1 MSLKLIASVLSWV
14 VSFMPDSMKTIF
26 CKILGLLAITVAIF
40 IAGFYFGWEQK
51 TADVLEEQLAL
62 NQQINQLMRQQT
74 ADAVQQSNVIAS
86 QIQQETQLAY
96 ERKQEQQK
104 LSEKGGVLE
113 LPLPDDVIRLLN
125 SASSPTTIGSAR

>member
-14 VSFMPDSMKTIF
+14 ISFMPDSMKTVL
-26 CKILGLLAITVAIF
+26 CKVLGLLSITVAIF
-40 IAGFYFGWEQK
+40 IVGFYFGWEQK
-51 TADVLEEQLAL
+51 TADVLEEQVAL
-62 NQQINQLMRQQT
+62 NQKINQLMRQQT

-86 QIQQETQLAY
+86 QIQQEQQLAY

-125 SASSPTTIGSAR
+125 SASSPTAVGSAR

>member
-125 SASSPTTIGSAR
+125 SASSPTAIGSAR

>member
-14 VSFMPDSMKTIF
+14 ISFMPDSMKTVL
-26 CKILGLLAITVAIF
+26 CKVLGLLAITVAIF

-51 TADVLEEQLAL
+51 TADVLEEQVAL
-62 NQQINQLMRQQT
+62 NQKINQLMRQQT
-74 ADAVQQSNVIAS
+74 ADAVQQSNAIAS

-125 SASSPTTIGSAR
+125 SASSPTAIGSAR